1 MLLINSKNN
10 FLSYLLIFIFT
21 IFEIS
26 FIQSKS
32 LIAQEIEN
40 YEKNVLDAKLSLD
53 QSDSKSQLLD
63 AYILGP
69 GDEIDLLIYDLDK
82 YSGRHMILNDG
93 SISIPFV
100 GNVKISGYSLV
111 QAKERI
117 RSSLESELLRP
128 DLDLKVTKARP
139 IKISVIGEVQKP
151 GLYTMSTSESSEV
164 RNDFTRIKIS
174 GLPTLVNAI
183 QKAGGITNS
192 SNLKEVSLK
201 RRIPGE
207 GYKYKHTDL
216 NLVDLIFEGKQINN
230 PYLMDGDII
239 ELKKANELSPK
250 SIEILTGNLSPSSI
264 KINVIGEVKTPGV
277 FNIDRNSNLN
287 SAIMTAGGP
296 IDNRSK
302 KRSVELYRRNRN
314 GTVSLS
320 KYNLRLGI
328 DTSDSENP
336 ILKSGDTIF
345 VRKNL
350 FAKTTD
356 ALDSVTKPM
365 QGLMTGITL
374 YKLLEQ

>member
-1 MLLINSKNN
+1 LLLINSKNN